1 MKHVSMSKRM
11 VHVNPAFNPSL
22 WLAWLKCCVIC
33 PEHLSNLLKCGVLL
47 YISIDNCT
55 KLHHVKLV
63 WLLVDTGI
71 LLDPHNRTLFYFRS
85 FYILLFT
92 SVSI

>member
-1 MKHVSMSKRM
+1 MSKRGIY
-11 VHVNPAFNPSL
+11 VNPAFNPSL

-71 LLDPHNRTLFYFRS
+71 LLDPHNRTLFISDLSTYYF
-85 FYILLFT
+85 LLAYL
-92 SVSI
+92 SN